1 MNLKELNFP
10 AHNAVFHIS
19 KGLIFNR
26 TIAFRVRALYPDKND
41 KNVYIQNKERLKK
54 RLFEKIMVRFNNRLR
69 ATTATTPESPHNFT
83 EDYKKR
89 MLISNEKLDI
99 FKLQMFQLSSGME
112 DEFNA
117 SHIGG
122 DYAVYPLTFV
132 CEKCGDLRSISQGD
146 IDKFNP
152 NSCMINGCSGR
163 YEQLSLMLFCPICG
177 NVRPFQYYY
186 KGENITLIR
195 GSKDSISTWKVKA
208 KSKPSIDLFRL
219 MCDHMDPFDMGP
231 YKSRKTISLSDSCSQ
246 KPLTVT
252 EGSIYIPVA
261 QTSIDIP
268 SSPDID
274 LEDLEYI
281 LSGIT
286 LGKYDFLESLG
297 LSVDIATIQDLYAN
311 YNNLTVKKITIRRDP
326 LFKGKSEEDQEKEW
340 KKKCLIDKIEEVI
353 TEIKS
358 VYPEAIIETLREIND
373 YSALIGK
380 LGTSSIKSTA
390 YLDYISTLN
399 EPLIKS
405 EKKLE
410 FAEIQRKYHIQD
422 IIHIPRVTLV
432 NSCYGI
438 FNGINK
444 FYDEDFVPHFD
455 PIWVNRTEANKG
467 FYAYCFPYE
476 TEGIIIT
483 LNKERILEWLVDTET
498 IPVTNST
505 PKEFFNSLEP
515 ESKEYAKIEVLLHS
529 FSHLLMR
536 SSSVYTGLDLQS
548 YGENIFP
555 ASAAIFLFTTSSI
568 NIGGLQFV
576 FEHEIFNWF
585 ENMLFDVKEC
595 TLDPNCIKEKGTCF
609 SCMYIPEFVCCKFNQ
624 HLDRDVFLG
633 KSDRNKKG
641 FWW

>member
-1 MNLKELNFP
+1 MNLKEFNFP

-54 RLFEKIMVRFNNRLR
+54 RLFEKIMVMFNNRLR
-69 ATTATTPESPHNFT
+69 ATKVKNPESPHDFT

-89 MLISNEKLDI
+89 MLISNEKIDI

-112 DEFNA
+112 DEFNVA
-117 SHIGG
+117 HIGG
-122 DYAVYPLTFV
+122 DYAIYPLTFV
-132 CEKCGDLRSISQGD
+132 CEKCGDLRTISPKSID
-146 IDKFNP
+146 LFDP
-152 NSCMINGCSGR
+152 NSCMSQGCTGR

-177 NVRPFQYYY
+177 NVRPLQYYY
-186 KGENITLIR
+186 KGESITLIR
-195 GSKDSISTWKVKA
+195 RSKDSISTWKVKA
-208 KSKPSIDLFRL
+208 KSKGSMDLFRL
-219 MCDHMDPFDMGP
+219 KCDHKDPFDMGP
-231 YKSRKTISLSDSCSQ
+231 YKSRTPISKADPCSQ

-274 LEDLEYI
+274 LEELEYI
-281 LSGIT
+281 LSGIS
-286 LGKYDFLESLG
+286 LGKYDFLENLG
-297 LSVDIATIQDLYAN
+297 LSVDISTIQDLYAN
-311 YNNLTVKKITIRRDP
+311 YNNLTTKKIAIMMDP
-326 LFKGKSEEDQEKEW
+326 LLKGKTEKDQEKEW
-340 KKKCLIDKIEEVI
+340 KKKCFIDKIEEVI

-380 LGTSSIKSTA
+380 LGASSIKSTA
-390 YLDYISTLN
+390 YLNFISTLN
-399 EPLIKS
+399 EPLIKT

-444 FYDEDFVPHFD
+444 FYDEGFIPHFD
-455 PIWVNRTEANKG
+455 PLWVNKTDATKG

-476 TEGIIIT
+476 TEGIIVT
-483 LNKERILEWLVDTET
+483 LNKEKILEWLVNTET
-498 IPVTNST
+498 IPAKNST

-515 ESKEYAKIEVLLHS
+515 ESNEYAKIEVLLHS

-555 ASAAIFLFTTSSI
+555 ASAAIFLFSTSSI

-576 FEHEIFNWF
+576 FEHEISNWF

-633 KSDRNKKG
+633 KTDRNKRG